1 MADRITRKHLDA
13 LCARLNRI
21 TESPMTY
28 MDEQR
33 NILIGHWHIS
43 CAYGGFCLVRTCN
56 IHGGESQPMG
66 HMGHR
71 PARQVYELTHAFIAG
86 LEFAKHGSN

>member
-21 TESPMTY
+21 TDSPMTY

-33 NILIGHWHIS
+33 NILIGHWHVS
-43 CAYGGFCLVRTCN
+43 SAYGGFCLVRTSN
-56 IHGGESQPMG
+56 EFGGVSQPMG
-66 HMGHR
+66 QMGHQ
-71 PARQVYELTHAFIAG
+71 PARQVYELTHAFIKG
-86 LEFAKHGSN
+86 IEFAKHGE